1 MSELM
6 TPVVLAFLLMSDGN
20 FDKGR
25 NRIRIYTN
33 NFTKSET
40 YLLAKSIENNLKIVT
55 SVLYDRNDQYIITI
69 GAKQL
74 VLLREL
80 VTPHF
85 HPSMLYRIGL
95 PNSTI

>member
-1 MSELM
+1 M

-20 FDKGR
+20 FDKNR

-40 YLLAKSIENNLKIVT
+40 HLLAKSIEDNLKIVT
-55 SVLYDRNDQYIITI
+55 AVLYDRKDQYIITI
-69 GAKQL
+69 GAKQF
-74 VLLREL
+74 VLLRQL
-80 VTPHF
+80 VNPHL

-95 PNSTI
+95 LNGTI